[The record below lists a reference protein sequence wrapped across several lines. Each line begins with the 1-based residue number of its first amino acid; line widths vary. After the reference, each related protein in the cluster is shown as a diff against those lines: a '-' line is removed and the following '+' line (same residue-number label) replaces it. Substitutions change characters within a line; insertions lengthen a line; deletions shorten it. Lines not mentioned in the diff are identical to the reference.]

1 MMRFAALVLAVSAL
15 PAFAEVPKVVTDI
28 PPVTALVAQV
38 MGDLGQP
45 VQMLERGADEHDMQL
60 RPSQVAALSQATLLV
75 WIGPNLTPGL
85 DTARQAAPDL
95 VSLALLND
103 PATMRLD
110 YDAGGIN
117 PHAWLD
123 PNNAKAWLGPI
134 ATALAMQDPDHA
146 PNYRANADKA
156 RLGLETLDTTLAA
169 RLEPIR
175 ARPFITYH
183 NAYGYFAT
191 HYGLAYDGAL
201 ALGDAALPGAARISA
216 LQQRALQDHVTCAFP
231 EVQHDPAL
239 LAQFTD
245 AGVRLGPAL
254 DPVGALLD
262 PGPDAYA
269 ILLTDLADALTTCLT
284 LPAP

>member
-1 MMRFAALVLAVSAL
+1 MRYLLLGLSLFGMPALG
-15 PAFAEVPKVVTDI
+15 EVPQVVTDI
-28 PPVTALVAQV
+28 PPITALVAQV

-60 RPSQVAALSQATLLV
+60 RPSQMAALSRATLLV
-75 WIGPNLTPGL
+75 WIGPDLTPGL

-103 PATMRLD
+103 PATYRQD
-110 YDAGGIN
+110 YDGGGIN

-134 ATALAMQDPDHA
+134 ATALSAQDPEHVA
-146 PNYRANADKA
+146 VYEANAEKT
-156 RLGLETLDTTLAA
+156 RQGLVTLDATLAA
-169 RLEPIR
+169 RLAKIS
-175 ARPFITYH
+175 ATPFITYH
-183 NAYGYFAT
+183 DAYGYFAT
-191 HYGLAYDGAL
+191 HYALAYDGAL

-216 LQQRALQDHVTCAFP
+216 LQQRVAQDHVTCAFP

-239 LAQFTD
+239 LAQFSEK
-245 AGVRLGPAL
+245 GVKLGAAL

-262 PGPDAYA
+262 PGPEAYA
-269 ILLTDLADALTTCLT
+269 KLLTDLTDALTTCLT
-284 LPAP
+284 LPQP